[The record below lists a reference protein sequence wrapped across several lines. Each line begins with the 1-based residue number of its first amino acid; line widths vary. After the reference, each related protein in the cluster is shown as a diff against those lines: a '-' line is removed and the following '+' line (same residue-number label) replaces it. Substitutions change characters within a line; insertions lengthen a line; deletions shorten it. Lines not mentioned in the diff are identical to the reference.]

1 MVQETAIA
9 EGTDSMFDE
18 QANDNITNLQQA
30 GANIDNLQQACTSTS
45 TSGGSKK
52 RRNKKNKKNKKT
64 KRNKK
69 NKKNKETKKNK
80 SKITVRRRT
89 RKMRGGNKDHLMPPL
104 FTNMYKY
111 IKKKQLNE
119 VPKTKEELEEVPI
132 TEEEIIKLKSETLQG
147 EDLKN
152 FINLYETTK
161 GNGIDYSEYKRMCL
175 NLFQSVEGKYYSI
188 ENIVTR
194 MGTPSE
200 KLLFMNFKSHN
211 IFIPESRKNLF
222 DIIKITKPKYICLTE
237 ALVPISIADKAN
249 KYAKIQ
255 SKMRLDEPD
264 MLKKESLKSLESII
278 EARLPSEVLEE
289 QIPEKDLYD
298 NAEDEKDTN
307 TIAVVDIAYIHNL
320 QSPSEDIV
328 QQPYKAYKKFTE
340 KKNNDHM
347 KAYKTTVASLDNI
360 WIKMFK
366 ELGYNYV
373 IFANPRRCPY
383 GKNWGNCIISQDK
396 PISAKVVQMTP
407 IKKHSPSTMA
417 DQDDPETRCMIHVE
431 FNKDNILCTHF
442 EDTEQSKRK
451 AQTDQVINYI
461 NNSVYSTLKRI
472 TLVGDLNAI
481 NSMSYEQN
489 EINLLNKLTK
499 NKNDVPTD
507 AVNSLTSFFN
517 TSSNQVKLINNG
529 QKYESLYQ
537 KCVSHAYSNMYKK
550 SLMIFTDATDFDHQP
565 LLLLKYDQSL
575 MSRYMPSIPRFMSN
589 VKTSQTAAPQ
599 IVNTFVDAPP
609 AISEQSEQSE
619 QSEPPAPPDQSD
631 KPTPPEQPA
640 EQKSFISRLT
650 SFFTGN
656 K

>member
-52 RRNKKNKKNKKT
+52 RRNKKTKKNKKT
-64 KRNKK
+64 KRKK
-69 NKKNKETKKNK
+69 RNKKNKETKKNK

-89 RKMRGGNKDHLMPPL
+89 RKMKGGNKDHLMPPL

-119 VPKTKEELEEVPI
+119 VPITKEELEEVPI
-132 TEEEIIKLKSETLQG
+132 TEEEIIKLKSETLQD

-161 GNGIDYSEYKRMCL
+161 GNGIDYSEYKRMCK
-175 NLFQSVEGKYYSI
+175 NLFQSDEGKYYRI

-211 IFIPESRKNLF
+211 IFIPESRKKLF
-222 DIIKITKPKYICLTE
+222 DIIAITKPKYICLTE

-264 MLKKESLKSLESII
+264 MLKKESLESII
-278 EARLPSEVLEE
+278 EAQLQSEVLEE
-289 QIPEKDLYD
+289 QIPEMESYD
-298 NAEDEKDTN
+298 IAEDEKDTN
-307 TIAVVDIAYIHNL
+307 TIAIVDIAYIHNL

-328 QQPYKAYKKFTE
+328 QQPYKAYKTFTE
-340 KKNNDHM
+340 KK
-347 KAYKTTVASLDNI
+347 KTVASLDNT
-360 WIKMFK
+360 WIETFK
-366 ELGYNYV
+366 GLGYNYV

-407 IKKHSPSTMA
+407 IKKHSPSA
-417 DQDDPETRCMIHVE
+417 LAAQDDPETRCMIHVE
-431 FNKDNILCTHF
+431 FKKDNILCTHF
-442 EDTEQSKRK
+442 EDTDQSKRI
-451 AQTDQVINYI
+451 AQTAQVINYI
-461 NNSVYSTLKRI
+461 NNSVYSTRKGI

-499 NKNDVPTD
+499 DKNDVPTD

-517 TSSNQVKLINNG
+517 ASSNQVQLINNG

-565 LLLLKYDQSL
+565 LLLLKYDSSL
-575 MSRYMPSIPRFMSN
+575 MSRYMPRFMSN
-589 VKTSQTAAPQ
+589 PITSQTAAPS
-599 IVNTFVDAPP
+599 IVNTLADAQSTPPAPPAQP
-609 AISEQSEQSE
+609 AISEQPAPPA
-619 QSEPPAPPDQSD
+619 PPAPPDQSD
-631 KPTPPEQPA
+631 QSEQPA
-640 EQKSFISRLT
+640 EQKSFFSRLT